1 MPFLSPFSRA
11 RPVRVGQKRTAFG
24 SHPSEFAG
32 LSLLG
37 ALFAAC
43 TGSIELADQPGTGG
57 SAGRGASVGAGA
69 GYGTANSGGGAGK
82 GGSGGKA
89 SGSGAT
95 GTGGSSDNGGS
106 GNAAGS
112 GGTSSMTDPSRFG
125 KCPTDAPE
133 PGITPLSKLSSAQ
146 YRNTVRDLLAASGL
160 GDVSQ
165 GLTGLLAAV
174 PDDGTQSFR
183 GLDKRISADHINA
196 YFNVAVAVADAAT
209 GSEENLTALAG
220 ACATESE
227 LTSTCLDG
235 FLADFGRRALRRPLT
250 EAEVDQYRDVA
261 QGDSPAAATAAEA
274 LRNVVVTLLMSP
286 RFVNH
291 LELDGTERA
300 GRDDYLALNPYE
312 IASRLSYTFWQ
323 TLPDDELLT
332 AAEDGSLAN
341 DSGFEEQLDRVFAD
355 PRTQETIWQ
364 FWKEWFRFDAFT
376 GFSAE
381 RPAFQALAAGEQL
394 GEDGHDHFR
403 DMVQEIRDLTDLY
416 TWKQAGTYAELMTST
431 VSVTRS
437 ADLARLYG
445 VKAWSGSGD
454 YPTLPEGTRKG
465 LLLRAAMLVSSLETT
480 NPFHR
485 GALIRRAILC
495 ERLQAPDPNELPS
508 GALDPPP
515 VSTALT
521 TRQRFENKVE
531 GNPLCAGC
539 HTSFSDIGFALEAYD
554 SLGRFRSEEKVFDEQ
569 TGELLATLPID
580 SVAEVLIDETDDPV
594 AVTGPIELSE
604 RLLESGKIEA
614 CLSANYFRY
623 ALRRDPTSD
632 SADACAFER
641 MRTQLVAPGVGLA
654 QVLKVIAAE
663 PEFRSRKIGAR

>member
-1 MPFLSPFSRA
+1 MPFLSSFSRP
-11 RPVRVGQKRTAFG
+11 RPARVGRKRG
-24 SHPSEFAG
+24 SHLREFAG
-32 LSLLG
+32 LSLAW
-37 ALFAAC
+37 ALLAGC
-43 TGSIELADQPGTGG
+43 TGSIEFADQPGTGG
-57 SAGRGASVGAGA
+57 SDGTGASVGAGA
-69 GYGTANSGGGAGK
+69 GAGMATGGGSPGT
-82 GGSGGKA
+82 GGSGGKTA
-89 SGSGAT
+89 GGGAT
-95 GTGGSSDNGGS
+95 STGGSSASGGS
-106 GNAAGS
+106 GNASSS

-160 GDVSQ
+160 GGVSES
-165 GLTGLLAAV
+165 LTGLLAAV

-183 GLDKRISADHINA
+183 GLDKRISAAHINA

-209 GSEENLTALAG
+209 NSEENLTALAG
-220 ACATESE
+220 ACASEGE
-227 LTSTCLDG
+227 LTRACLDDFFAG
-235 FLADFGRRALRRPLT
+235 FGRRALRRPLT
-250 EAEVDQYRDVA
+250 AAEVDHYRDVA
-261 QGDSPAAATAAEA
+261 QGDSPTAATAAEA

-291 LELDGTERA
+291 LEIDGTDRA
-300 GRDDYLALNPYE
+300 GRDDYLALSPYE
-312 IASRLSYTFWQ
+312 VASRLSYTFWQ

-332 AAEDGSLAN
+332 AAEDGSLAS
-341 DSGFEEQLDRVFAD
+341 DAGFEAQLNRVFAD
-355 PRTQETIWQ
+355 PRTHETIWQ

-381 RPAFQALAAGEQL
+381 RPAFQALAEGEHF

-416 TWKQAGTYAELMTST
+416 TWKQQGTYAELMTST

-445 VKAWSGSGD
+445 VRAWSGSGD

-465 LLLRAAMLVSSLETT
+465 LLLRAALLVSSLETT

-495 ERLQAPDPNELPS
+495 ENLQAPDPNALPT

-539 HTSFSDIGFALEAYD
+539 HSSFSDIGFALEAYD
-554 SLGRFRSEEKVFDEQ
+554 SIGRFRSEEKVFDEQ
-569 TGELLATLPID
+569 TGDLLATLPID

-654 QVLKVIAAE
+654 EVLKGIAAE
-663 PEFRSRKIGAR
+663 PAFRSRRVGAR